1 MILVVDDHRDTRD
14 VLLRLLHADGYHAL
28 GLADGHEALVFLATH
43 TPNLV
48 FLDYSMPGLDGLH
61 VFRHM
66 KRDPRLAPIPV
77 IMFSAND
84 GLWKEKAIAEGV
96 DAYIVKGAL
105 DWGLLQRE
113 VLRLAGPGTLPI
125 AKPLPPTDLTQR
137 TA

>member
-1 MILVVDDHRDTRD
+1 
-14 VLLRLLHADGYHAL
+14 
-28 GLADGHEALVFLATH
+28 
-43 TPNLV
+43 
-48 FLDYSMPGLDGLH
+48 MPGLDGLH

-66 KRDPRLAPIPV
+66 KRDPRLAAIPV

-84 GLWKEKAIAEGV
+84 GLWKDRAIAAGV